1 MKVPA
6 EKLRGVLGITDVQY
20 VGRAGELAVVD
31 ATLE

>member
-6 EKLRGVLGITDVQY
+6 EKLRTVLGISEVEY
-20 VGRAGELAVVD
+20 VGRAGQLAVVD